1 MARPIESTPVLTGR
15 SAIRFERL
23 VNSCKFRPLHKRRVN
38 WKKIDKILEEELA
51 VKRESSVQN
60 EANGGC

>member
-23 VNSCKFRPLHKRRVN
+23 VNSCKYRPLHKRRVN

-51 VKRESSVQN
+51 MKTDSSVQN

>member
-1 MARPIESTPVLTGR
+1 MARPIESTPILTGR

-23 VNSCKFRPLHKRRVN
+23 VNSCKYRPLHKRRIN

-51 VKRESSVQN
+51 MKTESSLQSK
-60 EANGGC
+60 ANSDC